1 MRFINLLLTL
11 AMTPVTAPTAS
22 CFKSRLDK
30 FTVFNLDWFL
40 CLNFAASLNDFL
52 GVSYCRMSALT
63 RTQTMSLISALL
75 LLFTVCL
82 RYS

>member
-30 FTVFNLDWFL
+30 FTVFNLDDWFL

-52 GVSYCRMSALT
+52 GVS
-63 RTQTMSLISALL
+63 
-75 LLFTVCL
+75 
-82 RYS
+82 